1 MLQLHTVTV
10 HKPETMNFILG
21 QTHFIKSVE
30 DIHEAL
36 VGTVPGIRFGLA
48 FCEASGKRL
57 VRRSGTDPDL
67 VELASRNATAI
78 GAGHAF
84 IVLLGDGFYPVNVLN
99 AIKAVPEVCRIYCAT
114 ANPTEVIVAETA
126 QGRGILGVVDGFAPL
141 GVENDDDVRWRK
153 ELLRTIGYKA

>member
-1 MLQLHTVTV
+1 MNLLTVAID
-10 HKPETMNFILG
+10 KPETVNVILG

-57 VRRSGTDPDL
+57 VRRSGTDPEL
-67 VELASRNATAI
+67 VELACRNASAI
-78 GAGHAF
+78 GAGHGF

-99 AIKAVPEVCRIYCAT
+99 AIKAVPEVCRIYCAS
-114 ANPTEVIVAETA
+114 ANPVEVVIAETT
-126 QGRGILGVVDGFAPL
+126 QGRGILGVVDGASPL

-153 ELLRTIGYKA
+153 DLLRSIGYKA

>member
-1 MLQLHTVTV
+1 MQLHTVTI

-57 VRRSGTDPDL
+57 VRRSGTDAEL

-99 AIKAVPEVCRIYCAT
+99 AIKAVPEVCRIYCAS

-126 QGRGILGVVDGFAPL
+126 QGRGIVGVVDGFAPL

-153 ELLRTIGYKA
+153 ELLRSIGYKA

>member
-57 VRRSGTDPDL
+57 VRRSGTDADL

-126 QGRGILGVVDGFAPL
+126 QGRGIVGVVDGFAPL

>member
-1 MLQLHTVTV
+1 MLQLHTVTI

-57 VRRSGTDPDL
+57 VRRSGTDAEL

-126 QGRGILGVVDGFAPL
+126 QGRGIVGVVDGFAPL

>member
-1 MLQLHTVTV
+1 MLQLHTVTI

-57 VRRSGTDPDL
+57 VRRSGTDAEL

-99 AIKAVPEVCRIYCAT
+99 AIKAVPEVCRIYCAS

-126 QGRGILGVVDGFAPL
+126 QGRGIVGVVDGFAPL

>member
-1 MLQLHTVTV
+1 MLQLHTVTI

-57 VRRSGTDPDL
+57 VRRSGTDAEL
-67 VELASRNATAI
+67 IELASRNATAI

-84 IVLLGDGFYPVNVLN
+84 IVLLGEGFYPVNVLN
-99 AIKAVPEVCRIYCAT
+99 AIKAVPEVCRIYCAS

-126 QGRGILGVVDGFAPL
+126 QGRGIVGVVDGFAPL

>member
-57 VRRSGTDPDL
+57 VRRSGTDAEL

-126 QGRGILGVVDGFAPL
+126 QGRGIVGVVDGFAPL

-153 ELLRTIGYKA
+153 ELLRSIGYKA

>member
-1 MLQLHTVTV
+1 MQLHTVTV

-21 QTHFIKSVE
+21 QTHFINSVE

-57 VRRSGTDPDL
+57 VRRSGTDAEL

-99 AIKAVPEVCRIYCAT
+99 AIKAVPEVCRIYCAS

-126 QGRGILGVVDGFAPL
+126 QGRGIVGVVDGFAPL

>member
-1 MLQLHTVTV
+1 MLQLHTVAV
-10 HKPETMNFILG
+10 DKPETVNFILG

-30 DIHEAL
+30 DLHEAL

-57 VRRSGTDPDL
+57 VRRSGTDPEL
-67 VELASRNATAI
+67 VELACRNAAKI

-84 IVLLGDGFYPVNVLN
+84 IVFLGDGFYPVNVLN
-99 AIKAVPEVCRIYCAT
+99 AIKAVPEVCRVYCAT
-114 ANPTEVIVAETA
+114 ANPTEVIVAETG
-126 QGRGILGVVDGFAPL
+126 QGRGIVGVVDGFPPL
-141 GVENDDDVRWRK
+141 GVENDDDVQWRK

>member
-57 VRRSGTDPDL
+57 VRRSGTDAEL

-126 QGRGILGVVDGFAPL
+126 QGRGIVGVVDGFAPL
-141 GVENDDDVRWRK
+141 GIENDDDVRWRK

>member
-1 MLQLHTVTV
+1 MQLHTVTV

-57 VRRSGTDPDL
+57 VRRSGTDADL

-126 QGRGILGVVDGFAPL
+126 QGRGIVGVVDGFAPL

>member
-57 VRRSGTDPDL
+57 VRRSGTDAEL

-99 AIKAVPEVCRIYCAT
+99 AIKAVPEVCRIYCAS

-126 QGRGILGVVDGFAPL
+126 QGRGIVGVVDGFAPL